1 MFNLDIESTDKA
13 RNIVN
18 NVGKA
23 LVKKK
28 VLILQSKEI
37 DTINKTDIY
46 DTCKDLYFSKKGRK
60 EKMPRGIQSTNG
72 LKARADARKIGNMKI
87 TVTTQINTLKKT
99 FGKRFV
105 ILLDFAIFEYHVY
118 PYELTEVLI
127 CKN

>member
-1 MFNLDIESTDKA
+1 M
-13 RNIVN
+13 
-18 NVGKA
+18 
-23 LVKKK
+23 
-28 VLILQSKEI
+28 LQSKEI

-60 EKMPRGIQSTNG
+60 EKMPRGTQSTNG

-118 PYELTEVLI
+118 PYELTEDLI
-127 CKN
+127 YKA